1 MCEEMIYTMPTG
13 GYYKQFLAD
22 TLNGQLN
29 KRAIQQI
36 IVVLE
41 IVITEMK
48 NPDYQLKL
56 SIDSQGVRIE
66 ISHSGRPINSDLL
79 SIVSDL
85 IDRSYYSHPSRN
97 RHVLTI
103 RKTKSND

>member
-1 MCEEMIYTMPTG
+1 MVEKNMYTLTTG
-13 GYYKQFLAD
+13 GDYKQFLAD
-22 TLNGQLN
+22 TLNGKVD
-29 KRAIQQI
+29 KRAIQQL

-97 RHVLTI
+97 HHVLTI
-103 RKTKSND
+103 RKTK